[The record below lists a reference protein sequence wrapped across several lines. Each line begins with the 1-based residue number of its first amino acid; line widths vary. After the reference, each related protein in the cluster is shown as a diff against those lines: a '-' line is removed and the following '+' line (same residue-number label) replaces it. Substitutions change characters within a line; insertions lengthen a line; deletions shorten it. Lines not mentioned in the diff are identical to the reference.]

1 MYNKF
6 LNMVY
11 AADSQ
16 LDEALFQIQRELKIE
31 LQDGQ
36 SVNFCTFSKESDDT
50 YTMYFR
56 YFPGVE
62 LLNLIN
68 KSYKSIPFISN
79 RIQLGR
85 ILVDTST
92 LKNPIVESETI
103 GRIQVEGY
111 LEALGKEEFNFAN
124 DLLDYISK
132 SLQDILKDKYVVTYK
147 KPFDIKKEVRQ
158 VNDRWKGTSYD
169 AGIYKVIEKIQS
181 FCRMFF
187 INSLKD
193 YLVENNIC
201 TLIGF
206 RKYQSVIMKEYSTVS
221 DAYFESREFK
231 EKVDAYVYELNVQKT
246 SNENFEADLESKLLS
261 ATSDR
266 LQLSNFAASY
276 IESIKRNGDF
286 GVNEFPLTS
295 FEFTPEIQSEVKSYI
310 DGFISNVFSKRSA
323 NLYNEFFTRI
333 AISKE
338 EMEELKNKSR
348 AEKEF
353 IKFEDLLSEEEKQS
367 LQDLTTP
374 QEEQKQSE
382 EVENKV
388 EKSPEDKSS
397 LSEQV
402 DDSESMSM
410 KEAIMDFA
418 NESGYK
424 VEFKEGSDKPS
435 SVYDSDGK
443 RVNVTD
449 FLNTVMN
456 EYNVS
461 SDNDSKNFVSTS
473 IYDKYLTPESYS
485 QFHSA
490 ASLILA
496 QLANINSSVDGYIKD
511 IKEAQSGDILKD
523 TYNKIKKLI
532 INASDLPAGIQKS
545 LLVALNVSNARVAL
559 DQLQVVLDV
568 QIQIIKIFVEDT
580 DYKAARGRV
589 NAILNEYRDLS
600 KYFNNKV
607 ENFNVQQNVEKVVK
621 ETKDKPYLLAKKF
634 RIYLKK
640 LGWKYNAK
648 DLVFYKGKEVLSEED
663 LKKLLDEF
671 NKANN
676 SNLKFEDIFTQRSL
690 QLEPIDIIVKD
701 NSLTRSLFKNIDE
714 IATNSGIKSLNN
726 KLDALSLEIK
736 NL

>member
-206 RKYQSVIMKEYSTVS
+206 RKYQSVIMKE
-221 DAYFESREFK
+221 
-231 EKVDAYVYELNVQKT
+231 
-246 SNENFEADLESKLLS
+246 
-261 ATSDR
+261 
-266 LQLSNFAASY
+266 
-276 IESIKRNGDF
+276 
-286 GVNEFPLTS
+286 
-295 FEFTPEIQSEVKSYI
+295 
-310 DGFISNVFSKRSA
+310 
-323 NLYNEFFTRI
+323 
-333 AISKE
+333 
-338 EMEELKNKSR
+338 
-348 AEKEF
+348 
-353 IKFEDLLSEEEKQS
+353 
-367 LQDLTTP
+367 
-374 QEEQKQSE
+374 
-382 EVENKV
+382 
-388 EKSPEDKSS
+388 
-397 LSEQV
+397 
-402 DDSESMSM
+402 
-410 KEAIMDFA
+410 
-418 NESGYK
+418 
-424 VEFKEGSDKPS
+424 
-435 SVYDSDGK
+435 
-443 RVNVTD
+443 
-449 FLNTVMN
+449 
-456 EYNVS
+456 
-461 SDNDSKNFVSTS
+461 
-473 IYDKYLTPESYS
+473 
-485 QFHSA
+485 
-490 ASLILA
+490 
-496 QLANINSSVDGYIKD
+496 
-511 IKEAQSGDILKD
+511 
-523 TYNKIKKLI
+523 
-532 INASDLPAGIQKS
+532 
-545 LLVALNVSNARVAL
+545 
-559 DQLQVVLDV
+559 
-568 QIQIIKIFVEDT
+568 
-580 DYKAARGRV
+580 
-589 NAILNEYRDLS
+589 
-600 KYFNNKV
+600 
-607 ENFNVQQNVEKVVK
+607 
-621 ETKDKPYLLAKKF
+621 
-634 RIYLKK
+634 
-640 LGWKYNAK
+640 
-648 DLVFYKGKEVLSEED
+648 
-663 LKKLLDEF
+663 
-671 NKANN
+671 
-676 SNLKFEDIFTQRSL
+676 
-690 QLEPIDIIVKD
+690 
-701 NSLTRSLFKNIDE
+701 
-714 IATNSGIKSLNN
+714 
-726 KLDALSLEIK
+726 
-736 NL
+736 